1 MSYQAKIFLL
11 NLIPKERTPCKI
23 SHIGHCGFSIIYLTE
38 TFCNCINISHFDT
51 NIYKA
56 IPFERKTNKEVGSI
70 LTYVKTDL
78 MYQIRKDL
86 SISDKDKK
94 KLTIE
99 IISKESKKLVAFL
112 LL

>member
-1 MSYQAKIFLL
+1 
-11 NLIPKERTPCKI
+11 
-23 SHIGHCGFSIIYLTE
+23 
-38 TFCNCINISHFDT
+38 
-51 NIYKA
+51 
-56 IPFERKTNKEVGSI
+56 
-70 LTYVKTDL
+70 

-86 SISDKDKK
+86 SISGKDKK